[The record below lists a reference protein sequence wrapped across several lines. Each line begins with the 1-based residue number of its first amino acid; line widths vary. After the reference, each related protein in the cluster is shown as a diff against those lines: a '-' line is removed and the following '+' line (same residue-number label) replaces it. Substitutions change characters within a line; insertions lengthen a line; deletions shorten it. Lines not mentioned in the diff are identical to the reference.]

1 MRTVNRMD
9 YQPGCLAR
17 SLAGRDKDQY
27 YVILS
32 VDGERVLLS
41 DGRTRTQKHPKRKNK
56 RHIQV
61 VKSCLIGKFP
71 VSDEEIYAR
80 LKSFVKSCG
89 SAVREEG

>member
-17 SLAGRDKDQY
+17 SLVGHDKDQY

-32 VDGERVLLS
+32 VEGERVVLA

-61 VKSCLIGKFP
+61 VNRCLVEEFP

-80 LKSFVKSCG
+80 LRSFVKC
-89 SAVREEG
+89 AANREKE

>member
-17 SLAGRDKDQY
+17 SLAGHDKDQY

-32 VDGERVLLS
+32 VDGNRIVLA
-41 DGRTRTQKHPKRKNK
+41 DGKTRTQKHPKRKNK
-56 RHIQV
+56 RHIQAADR
-61 VKSCLIGKFP
+61 CLVEKFP

-80 LKSFVKSCG
+80 LRSFVKS
-89 SAVREEG
+89 AANRKME